1 MSPRHLVSSME
12 LSVVSPG
19 TPWFLVEAEPKEGGR
34 WLAYASIRAI
44 VHDSEAGRLGPNLYL
59 TVVLSNESEPGFKN
73 GFLRVR
79 SIYRLGD
86 TLYLAQ
92 TVDDLLLLDN
102 GQTVRLVHPWGSSSF
117 EQSPAC

>member
-1 MSPRHLVSSME
+1 MSPHYPASGRE
-12 LSVVSPG
+12 LAVDTAG
-19 TPWFLVEAEPKEGGR
+19 NPWFLVETAKPGEGSR

-44 VHDSEAGRLGPNLYL
+44 VQDAGAGKLESDIYI
-59 TVVLSNESEPGFKN
+59 TAVLADENEPGCRS

-92 TVDDLLLLDN
+92 TVDDSLLFDD
-102 GQTVRLVHPWGSSSF
+102 GQIVRLMHPWGSS
-117 EQSPAC
+117 